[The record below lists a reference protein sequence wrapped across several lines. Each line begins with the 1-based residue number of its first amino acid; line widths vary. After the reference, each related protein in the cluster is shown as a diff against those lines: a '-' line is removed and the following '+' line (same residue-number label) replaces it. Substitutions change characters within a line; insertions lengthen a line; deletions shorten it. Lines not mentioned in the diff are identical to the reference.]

1 MGLCEVE
8 TAGGQCRSLLLVFV
22 LLFPASHA
30 WGYRPFVSTDAA
42 IADPKEMEIELGYFN
57 LKRAEK
63 KNTVITPKVVLNYGI
78 ARNWEVVG
86 EVEVEKPPD
95 ESAQLVDPGLFL
107 KAILKE
113 GILQKKDGV
122 SFAIEAGPLLPSTVS
137 GEKKFGFEVTGILS
151 GRLFPFTYHVNVGGG
166 VDRARTD
173 PFAIWGVIVEL
184 PFLSNFRLVGE
195 VSGESVR
202 KRLPDESALL
212 GFIWELPS
220 SHLLIDGGIR
230 RRISMGVPDWQFT
243 TGLTWSFSLPSA
255 TGSATL
261 GGTP

>member
-1 MGLCEVE
+1 
-8 TAGGQCRSLLLVFV
+8 
-22 LLFPASHA
+22 
-30 WGYRPFVSTDAA
+30 
-42 IADPKEMEIELGYFN
+42 
-57 LKRAEK
+57 
-63 KNTVITPKVVLNYGI
+63 
-78 ARNWEVVG
+78 
-86 EVEVEKPPD
+86 
-95 ESAQLVDPGLFL
+95 
-107 KAILKE
+107 
-113 GILQKKDGV
+113 
-122 SFAIEAGPLLPSTVS
+122 
-137 GEKKFGFEVTGILS
+137 
-151 GRLFPFTYHVNVGGG
+151 VNVGGG